1 MTDSD
6 RENETSSS
14 TVIVPYHVLHPLVD
28 VTDVTVPTF
37 DPVYLSQESK
47 PAVQL
52 NYSSGISAWCLDT
65 MVSSADRT
73 SATQR
78 NIVKYQEGQSL
89 QEKMNGWKKPTGGK
103 VFSCGEVRLG
113 VDVLNKVKENKDNL
127 LAKEKEKKEVEQIA
141 YVKMVDDAKELKQKM
156 VTENKT
162 VKDLSNIQLKTLLKP
177 WKQTGDP
184 PIPTLKKLLIERY
197 ESWKGRTYTPSSETE
212 VAAVDNAED
221 GGNDS
226 GEEEE
231 LTFEIV

>member
-6 RENETSSS
+6 RENETSST
-14 TVIVPYHVLHPLVD
+14 TVVVPYHVLHLIVD

-37 DPVYLSQESK
+37 DPVYLSQELK

-65 MVSSADRT
+65 MASSADRT

-89 QEKMNGWKKPTGGK
+89 QEKMDGWKKPTGGK

-113 VDVLNKVKENKDNL
+113 VSILNKVKENKDML
-127 LAKEKEKKEVEQIA
+127 FAKEKEKKQVDHIA
-141 YVKMVDDAKELKQKM
+141 YVKMVDDAKELKKM
-156 VTENKT
+156 VTKNKT
-162 VKDLSNIQLKTLLKP
+162 VKDLKITQLKTLLKP
-177 WKQTGDP
+177 LKKTGDP
-184 PIPTLKKLLIERY
+184 PIPTLKKQLIERN
-197 ESWKGRTYTPSSETE
+197 ESWKGRTYTPSFVTE

-226 GEEEE
+226 GEEDE
-231 LTFEIV
+231 LAFEMV